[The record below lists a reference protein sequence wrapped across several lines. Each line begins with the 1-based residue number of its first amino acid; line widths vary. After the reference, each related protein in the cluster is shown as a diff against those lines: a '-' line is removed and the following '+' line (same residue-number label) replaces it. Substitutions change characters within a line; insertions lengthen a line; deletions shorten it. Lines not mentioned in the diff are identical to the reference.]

1 MLLDTLMRSSRNYM
15 DNTYITRFIENE
27 IITTETE
34 IKRKENQRALLREDI
49 DNLQN
54 NLACLKNALP
64 IIVEAEENM
73 NRRDH

>member
-1 MLLDTLMRSSRNYM
+1 M

-54 NLACLKNALP
+54 NLTCLKNALP